1 MTTPAHLQRRVPVLR
16 TEPAKRGYLV
26 AVTCWGKPD
35 MVDMILSSW
44 RERYTPDDASLLF
57 VFDSPEDDAIARY
70 WRTRVLTMPEYHFL
84 PPIVN
89 EGPEWY
95 ENGSHD
101 VLLRAFARDLFAAKD
116 HLCGVPGGG
125 PILGRHSGVFHTMI
139 VWQDDQ
145 QARGNRLLNDVDVLR
160 EKYGDRLGVVGG
172 RDGFYGGYKDMA
184 GSPHSQSSLRTTTLA
199 VGEFMR
205 RPLTN
210 RGPVIYPRH
219 VVEQLGGIDLVNFPV
234 WYGEADYSAR
244 AHKAGFVNGVMGV
257 DCEHVAYGQ
266 VLASRTY
273 EGQEAKDSAAF
284 RRLHDDI
291 PDRYISP

>member
-1 MTTPAHLQRRVPVLR
+1 MGRSTVTDTPAHLQRRIPVLR
-16 TEPAKRGYLV
+16 TIPAARGYLM

-35 MVDMILSSW
+35 MVDMILTSW
-44 RERYTPDDASLLF
+44 RERYGPDDASILF

-101 VLLRAFARDLFAAKD
+101 AAIKAFRGFGRFKD
-116 HLCGVPGGG
+116 FESEGLIVKRLIADTP
-125 PILGRHSGVFHTMI
+125 PFHTMV

-145 QARGNRLLNDVDVLR
+145 QVRGNRLLNDIDVLR
-160 EKYGDRLGVVGG
+160 AKYGETLGVVGG
-172 RDGFYGGYKDMA
+172 RDGFFGGYKHMA
-184 GSPHSQSSLRTTTLA
+184 GSTHSKSALRETELNI
-199 VGEFMR
+199 GEFAP
-205 RPLTN
+205 RPLIN

-219 VVEQLGGIDLVNFPV
+219 VVEKLGGIDLANFPV
-234 WYGEADYSAR
+234 WYGEADYAAR
-244 AHKAGFVNGVMGV
+244 AYKAGFVNGVLGV
-257 DCEHVAYGQ
+257 DCDHAAYGQ

-273 EGQEAKDSAAF
+273 EGQEAKDMAAF

-291 PDRYISP
+291 PTG